1 MTVKKASNKAKTKTS
16 SGRIHGTKANSREL
30 SEVPATTSTGLKTD
44 TVLTHEQ
51 IAERAKAIWRE
62 RGCVPGFDEQ
72 NWCEAETQ
80 LKEELET
87 V

>member
-1 MTVKKASNKAKTKTS
+1 MTMKKASNKAKTETS
-16 SGRIHGTKANSREL
+16 SGKIHSMKANSRKL
-30 SEVPATTSTGLKTD
+30 SESPASSTGCKHG

-72 NWCEAETQ
+72 NWCEAEAQ